1 MFPLFAGVAMGRTFI
16 RLYNTLTTLIYTH
29 QNTLNFHDV
38 ASYHKRF
45 NTAIGFSC
53 AIGGEKSG
61 AGVVPTG
68 FV

>member
-1 MFPLFAGVAMGRTFI
+1 MGRTFI
-16 RLYNTLTTLIYTH
+16 KHYDIMTTLIYTY

-45 NTAIGFSC
+45 NTAVGFPAQSV
-53 AIGGEKSG
+53 EKKSG